1 MRALSFANQ
10 ALVAEWVWKGDKLL
24 PKVYDVPKSIDE
36 TVARLK
42 LNGMGI
48 EIDVLT
54 EEQERYLTSWK
65 EGTV

>member
-1 MRALSFANQ
+1 MSFADQ
-10 ALVAEWVWKGDKLL
+10 SLVAEWLWEEEKLE
-24 PKVYDVPKSIDE
+24 PRVYEVPRHIDE

-42 LNGMGI
+42 LDGMGI